1 MVPDGE
7 KRDEARHGRLGN
19 RKYNE
24 DTDTSSIAKK
34 GKWDLTGAGGILSD
48 LEVVTLVV
56 LCVFHSRQRTE
67 DQAVRKYRRMQA
79 PSSA

>member
-1 MVPDGE
+1 MVSDGD
-7 KRDEARHGRLGN
+7 KRDGVRDGRLGN
-19 RKYNE
+19 RKYRE
-24 DTDTSSIAKK
+24 DTDTSSTAE
-34 GKWDLTGAGGILSD
+34 TGAGGILSD

-56 LCVFHSRQRTE
+56 LCGFHSRQRTE

>member
-1 MVPDGE
+1 MVSDGE
-7 KRDEARHGRLGN
+7 KRDGARYERLGN

-24 DTDTSSIAKK
+24 DTDTNSTAEK
-34 GKWDLTGAGGILSD
+34 GEWDLTGAGGILSD

-56 LCVFHSRQRTE
+56 LCGFHSGQRTE